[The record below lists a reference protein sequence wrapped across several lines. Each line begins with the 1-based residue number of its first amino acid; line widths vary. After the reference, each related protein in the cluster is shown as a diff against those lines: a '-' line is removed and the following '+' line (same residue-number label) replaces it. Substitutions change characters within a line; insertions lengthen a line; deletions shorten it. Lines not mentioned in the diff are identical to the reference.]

1 MPTCRMNMDPGISIM
16 FAVRATPVPMG
27 RIVSS
32 LQGETHFS
40 SNIEFVYTFL
50 IKAIFNWNLDD
61 SLLFDLEGQFQSVQ
75 NETKLINCRKS
86 AKKRLSSIKEEIIE
100 QSRLLLIKKNV

>member
-50 IKAIFNWNLDD
+50 IKAIL
-61 SLLFDLEGQFQSVQ
+61 
-75 NETKLINCRKS
+75 T
-86 AKKRLSSIKEEIIE
+86 EI
-100 QSRLLLIKKNV
+100 